1 MDEQTVTRAQHG
13 DREAFA
19 DLVEAFGDRL
29 HAVSQ
34 GILRDTS
41 RAEDASQQ
49 ALLQIWRDLP
59 KLRDPSRFVPWAYRL
74 TVRVCYAEAERT
86 RRTMHASI
94 DELQRQPA
102 AGDQTAWVADRD
114 ELERAFGQLSLDHRT
129 VVVMRHYLGLPLEQ
143 IAEALAVPVDTV
155 RSRLYH
161 AMRGLRAAIEAD
173 ERSDIPATASP
184 EVLT

>member
-1 MDEQTVTRAQHG
+1 MDEQTVIEAQHG

-19 DLVEAFGDRL
+19 ILVEAFGDRL

-34 GILRDTS
+34 GILRDAS

-59 KLRDPSRFVPWAYRL
+59 RLRDPSRFLPWAYRL

-86 RRTMHASI
+86 RRWMHGSI
-94 DELQRQPA
+94 DELQHPPA
-102 AGDQTAWVADRD
+102 TSDQTGWVADRD
-114 ELERAFGQLSLDHRT
+114 ELERAFGQLTLDHRT
-129 VVVMRHYLGLPLEQ
+129 VVVMRHYLGLSLEQ
-143 IAEALAVPVDTV
+143 MAEALDIPVDTV

-173 ERSDIPATASP
+173 ERTDTPATASP
-184 EVLT
+184 ESLT